1 MPAAGGQPPP
11 QLLFPLRRNTQF
23 AAVLVRL
30 NGRIGGRP
38 GPKLT
43 GMHDRTAGSAASP
56 RRRSLEPALQ
66 HIRAHLGEPLRLEA
80 LAALCGLSLW
90 RFATVFRENV
100 GVSPYRYVNTL
111 RIQHAQT
118 LLSQGVPAA
127 RAASEVGFYD
137 QSHLNRR
144 FKRQCGMTPREF
156 QQRVGAPC

>member
-1 MPAAGGQPPP
+1 MRTSGPPSWI
-11 QLLFPLRRNTQF
+11 TQF
-23 AAVLVRL
+23 AAVLAGK
-30 NGRIGGRP
+30 NGRFGGVS

-43 GMHDRTAGSAASP
+43 VMHDRTAGSAASP

-90 RFATVFRENV
+90 RFATVFRERV
-100 GVSPYRYVNTL
+100 GMSPYRYVNAL

-118 LLSQGVPAA
+118 LLSQGMPAA

-144 FKRQCGMTPREF
+144 FKRHCGMTPREF
-156 QQRVGAPC
+156 QLSVGAPC

>member
-1 MPAAGGQPPP
+1 MRTSGPPSWI
-11 QLLFPLRRNTQF
+11 TQF
-23 AAVLVRL
+23 AAVLAGK
-30 NGRIGGRP
+30 NGRFGGVS
-38 GPKLT
+38 GPKLAV
-43 GMHDRTAGSAASP
+43 MHDRTAGSAASP

-90 RFATVFRENV
+90 RFATVFRERV
-100 GVSPYRYVNTL
+100 GMSPYRYVNAL

-118 LLSQGVPAA
+118 LLSQGMPAA

-156 QQRVGAPC
+156 QLSVGAPC

>member
-1 MPAAGGQPPP
+1 MS
-11 QLLFPLRRNTQF
+11 
-23 AAVLVRL
+23 
-30 NGRIGGRP
+30 
-38 GPKLT
+38 GPKLKD
-43 GMHDRTAGSAASP
+43 MQDRTAGSASSP

-90 RFATVFRENV
+90 RFATVFREHV
-100 GVSPYRYVNTL
+100 GMSPYRYVNAL

-118 LLSQGVPAA
+118 LLSQGMPAA

>member
-1 MPAAGGQPPP
+1 MGRTPRPEH
-11 QLLFPLRRNTQF
+11 RNTQF
-23 AAVLVRL
+23 AAVLAGR
-30 NGRIGGRP
+30 NGRIGGTG

-43 GMHDRTAGSAASP
+43 GMQDPTAGAAASP

-90 RFATVFRENV
+90 RFATVFREHV
-100 GVSPYRYVNTL
+100 GVSPYRYVNAL
-111 RIQHAQT
+111 RIQRAQA

>member
-1 MPAAGGQPPP
+1 MEDRIAG
-11 QLLFPLRRNTQF
+11 
-23 AAVLVRL
+23 AE
-30 NGRIGGRP
+30 
-38 GPKLT
+38 
-43 GMHDRTAGSAASP
+43 ASS

-66 HIRAHLGEPLRLEA
+66 YIRAHLGEPLRLDA

-90 RFATVFRENV
+90 RFATVFRERV
-100 GVSPYRYVNTL
+100 GMSPYRYVNAL
-111 RIQHAQT
+111 RIQQAQT

-156 QQRVGAPC
+156 QLRAGAPC